1 MEINRETQYLI
12 DTITAMTE
20 RTLKRLWILIILL
33 VVLLFG
39 SNAAWIW
46 YESQYQEITVTQ
58 DVQQDA
64 DFGSNHFI
72 GGDYYGESES

>member
-20 RTLKRLWILIILL
+20 RTLHRLWVLIILL

-39 SNAAWIW
+39 SNAAWVW
-46 YESQYQEITVTQ
+46 YEAQYQEVTVTQ

-72 GGDYYGESES
+72 GGDYYGKSES